1 MPKVIIND
9 EEFEGAEGDLL
20 LDVARRNGA
29 HIGFMCNGNGA
40 CSTCECRVISG
51 AENLSPLSEAEKAW
65 LTKGRLDM
73 GMRLGCQVG
82 FDNNNPDATV
92 VVLTRVEE
100 LRRLFFK
107 FLRGTPE
114 GKIVPEGNLISF
126 SVRVT
131 LDHVVMG
138 PTGLI
143 NSVNRLGIFKTL
155 IPWGNEFNI
164 WLNDGLKVYRRMT
177 GRTTSKFEAS
187 DVIEVEEAEE
197 IKKN

>member
-1 MPKVIIND
+1 MPKVVIND

-20 LDVARRNGA
+20 LDIARRNGS

-65 LTKGRLDM
+65 LTPGRLEM

-82 FDNNNPDATV
+82 LDNNNPNASV

-114 GKIVPEGNLISF
+114 GETVLEGNLISF
-126 SVRVT
+126 SIRVT

-138 PTGLI
+138 PTGLL

-155 IPWGNEFNI
+155 VPWGSDFNV
-164 WLNDGLKVYRRMT
+164 WLNDGLKVFRRMT
-177 GRTTSKFEAS
+177 GRTTSYTDAI
-187 DVIEVEEAEE
+187 DVIEIEEAEE
-197 IKKN
+197 IKKD